1 MNDLDKRVEVL
12 ERGRI
17 RGNTLLDIGA
27 GPLSFIAAR
36 SFNCK
41 VTNIDVSKQALR
53 EAEKE
58 AKRKKLNIEFE
69 CADATDLPYEDNT
82 FDVVISYA
90 ALHHINVVRRKDF
103 VCETYRVAREK
114 LIIAEYNKMGF
125 NQVHSMDNYEA
136 VDLDWLEKELNIL
149 GDVEKYCS
157 KWMNIYICHKE
168 A

>member
-12 ERGRI
+12 ERGRT
-17 RGNTLLDIGA
+17 RGKTLLDIGA
-27 GPLSFIAAR
+27 GPLSFIATR
-36 SFNCK
+36 NFNCK
-41 VTNIDVSKQALR
+41 VTNIDISKQALR

-58 AKRKKLNIEFE
+58 AKREKLNIEFE

-82 FDVVISYA
+82 FGVVISYA
-90 ALHHINVVRRKDF
+90 TLHHINVGRRKDF
-103 VCETYRVAREK
+103 VCETYRVAREE
-114 LIIAEYNKMGF
+114 LVIAEYNKMGF

-149 GDVEKYCS
+149 GRVEKYYS